1 MLGKFSYVPAPVN
14 DPFLDYGTSLAAHAM
29 QVYVFKYE
37 PLLGAEGFTL
47 LPNILCTQ
55 VQYKEGQEPPTARF
69 RYVMDTR
76 GPSMGWPNLFEQLW
90 PLNKHETNTRYYV
103 KTDDELVVIV
113 ADING
118 DTGVLFDGFPRLPQ
132 ANLDSGSEQVEFTAI
147 GVAVRCFDTP
157 IKGRVQRRADL
168 AMDDVQNIQTDL
180 PVIFNPADSQHP
192 TGQPNCTADEAD
204 VHEGDDSDSYP
215 VFMDESLDKN
225 PEQRSM
231 WTLSKAVRYILS
243 TTNDEGFVP
252 NPDFSKLTALLDQ
265 YEPKQAGGFID
276 PNDPETYTAHP
287 IILRTIDVTNHSWP
301 DALSR
306 MLNYHNFGMRWIVK
320 SKGFEP
326 DNRLIIYRKDQGSPT
341 LTKQLFHQ
349 AYGAPINPAMPNTV
363 GMASAFDYHG
373 VANEFIVE
381 TALKRYE
388 ISVIL
393 VPAFEPKSEDWK
405 NANKKKYLKAN
416 LDGAAETTRFAY
428 RRWIANEAGTD
439 PCYDIENRSWND
451 DGHDLRIDLAEI
463 FPPNEDQTDSYVPR
477 YRPGKHSLLTRNKE
491 NNDPFKAQLAFSRDY
506 IPADGN
512 PHIWDGTGEWQPI
525 TSDWKLLDDRLGIEF
540 TAEDPDHI
548 SIGKYTGAN
557 KQESST
563 ALHGIH
569 CLSDPN
575 PAVPGYKKF
584 YLRLTTVIEGDHTL
598 EARAKRRL
606 ASPLQ
611 NVIQRRI
618 DSKDHFRYDVVDHHS
633 AFWETALTLI
643 PNPRLPPDQQDP
655 TQPHLDL
662 VAPNLSVIIRDDTQ
676 YALNYANQLQR
687 AHEFSPMP
695 ISYTIPRIT
704 FAYQVGDQISGI
716 AGRNAS
722 FQSNVGEGQGEAAMY
737 PYVVA
742 VGWSFDGDQQ
752 STNLQL
758 HDRRMEPQPIAGRT
772 HWNASWWKGKGG
784 Q

>member
-1 MLGKFSYVPAPVN
+1 MPGKFSYVPAPVN
-14 DPFLDYGTSLAAHAM
+14 DPFLDSGTSLAIPLM

-103 KTDDELVVIV
+103 KTDDELVVIL
-113 ADING
+113 ADANG

-132 ANLDSGSEQVEFTAI
+132 VNLDSGSEQVEFTAI

-157 IKGRVQRRADL
+157 IKGRVQCPSDEIDRIENRHN
-168 AMDDVQNIQTDL
+168 VQTDL
-180 PVIFNPADSQHP
+180 PAIFNPADSDHP
-192 TGQPNCTADEAD
+192 TGQPNCTPDGAD
-204 VHEGDDSDSYP
+204 VNEGDDSNSYP
-215 VFMDESLDKN
+215 VFVDESLDKS
-225 PEQRSM
+225 PEKRSM
-231 WTLSKAVRYILS
+231 WTLSKAVKYILA
-243 TTNDEGFVP
+243 TTNDEEFVP

-265 YEPKQAGGFID
+265 YEPKNDDGFID
-276 PNDPETYTAHP
+276 PNDPDTFTAHP

-320 SKGFEP
+320 SKGNEP
-326 DNRLIIYRKDQGSPT
+326 DNRLIIYRKDQGNPI
-341 LTKQLFHQ
+341 LAKQLFHQ
-349 AYGAPINPAMPNTV
+349 VYGTPLNPKMANTV
-363 GMASAFDYHG
+363 GMAAAFDYHG

-381 TALKRYE
+381 TAIKRYE

-393 VPAFEPKSEDWK
+393 VPAFEPHSNDWK
-405 NANKKKYLKAN
+405 NSNKKKYLKAN
-416 LDGAAETTRFAY
+416 LDGAEEAVRFAY
-428 RRWIANEAGTD
+428 RRWIANESGTD
-439 PCYDIENRSWND
+439 PCYDIKNGAWHLE
-451 DGHDLRIDLAEI
+451 GELPFEDLIKI
-463 FPPNEDQTDSYVPR
+463 FPINKDATSSYVPR

-491 NNDPFKAQLAFSRDY
+491 NGDFFKAQLAFSRDY
-506 IPADGN
+506 APDSGN
-512 PHIWDGTGEWQPI
+512 PHIWNGDGNWQPI
-525 TSDWKLLDDRLGIEF
+525 TSDWKLLEDRLGIEF

-548 SIGKYTGAN
+548 SIGKYTGTN

-569 CLSDPN
+569 CLSDPSDTIN
-575 PAVPGYKKF
+575 SFKKF
-584 YLRLTTVIEGDHTL
+584 YLRLTTVIEGDHTI
-598 EARAKRRL
+598 EAHAKRRL
-606 ASPLQ
+606 SSPLKH
-611 NVIQRRI
+611 VIQRRI
-618 DSKDHFRYDVVDHHS
+618 DAKDHFRYDFVHHNS
-633 AFWETALTLI
+633 AFWSDALNLCPHPELTEEEQDHAQ
-643 PNPRLPPDQQDP
+643 PYSTDGDQD
-655 TQPHLDL
+655 
-662 VAPNLSVIIRDDTQ
+662 VIMRDDTQ
-676 YALNYANQLQR
+676 YALNYAEQLQR
-687 AHEFSPMP
+687 AHEFSPLP

-716 AGRNAS
+716 AGRSAS
-722 FQSNVGEGQGEAAMY
+722 FQSNVGEGQGEASMY

-758 HDRRMEPQPIAGRT
+758 HDRRMEPQPITGRT
-772 HWNASWWKGKGG
+772 HWNASWWKATK
-784 Q
+784 